1 MPIYFNNLLY
11 DYYLVNC
18 TILLLGCISIIGI
31 IFSYLDMGNI
41 ESIVC
46 VMIAIGLFAWCLV
59 IARVNIAIYD
69 NLFVGYLTGFIILL
83 TILSIIQILFMS
95 TYIKYAS
102 TNSLYRILF
111 IFVLV
116 LAGMTRWY
124 HADIGNRTFN
134 ILTISATVCGIFV
147 VSTMLSFKFRYYLY
161 YKSSHIDTYF
171 PISR

>member
-59 IARVNIAIYD
+59 IARINIAIYD

-95 TYIKYAS
+95 TYIKYAF